1 MADIVDPAT
10 RSRMMAGIR
19 GKNTRPELLIRSAL
33 HRAGFRFRLHVARLP
48 GSPDIVLPK
57 YKAVLFVHGCF
68 WHRHVGCRYASTPAT
83 RPEFWADKFKAN
95 TDRDRRNYRQLLDAG
110 WRVFTIWECGI
121 RHEPEALIEELI
133 VLIKARDRA
142 GRDLP
147 RRPSR
152 PG

>member
-19 GKNTRPELLIRSAL
+19 RKNTRPELLIRSAL
-33 HRAGFRFRLHVARLP
+33 HRTGLRFRLHVGHLP

-57 YKAVLFVHGCF
+57 YKAVIFVHGCF
-68 WHRHVGCRYASTPAT
+68 WHRHQSCRYASTPTT
-83 RPEFWADKFKAN
+83 RPEFWAAKFKAN
-95 TDRDRRNYRQLLDAG
+95 ADRDSRNARQLLDAG

-121 RHEPEALIEELI
+121 RHEPDALTEEL
-133 VLIKARDRA
+133 VMLIKAKDRVA
-142 GRDLP
+142 CDLP
-147 RRPSR
+147 RQPSR

>member
-142 GRDLP
+142 GRALP

>member
-33 HRAGFRFRLHVARLP
+33 HRAGFRFRLHVGRLP

-57 YKAVLFVHGCF
+57 YKAVIFVHGCF

-83 RPEFWADKFKAN
+83 RSEFWADKFKAN
-95 TDRDRRNYRQLLDAG
+95 TDRDRRNGRQLLDAG

-133 VLIKARDRA
+133 VLIRARDRA
-142 GRDLP
+142 GCALP